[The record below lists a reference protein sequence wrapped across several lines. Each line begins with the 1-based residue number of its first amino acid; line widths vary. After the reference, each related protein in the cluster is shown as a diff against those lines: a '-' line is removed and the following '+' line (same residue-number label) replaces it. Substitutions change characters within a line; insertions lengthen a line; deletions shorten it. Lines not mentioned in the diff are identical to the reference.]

1 MLVVGVLIY
10 LYVAPL
16 RCEDDTFHTPPW
28 LYGTLFAILLLEF
41 AVVINDAII
50 MSKSCLGRIDHSED
64 ETQGQDQELVAMPT
78 LDSSGDVA
86 IDLEGNKTKRSDPD
100 SNSPRRP
107 IKRYLLSRIL
117 LFLLE
122 IILSVLY
129 GYACWSP
136 SVTEQVLECDAFQGP
151 VYFARAVA
159 VTWWITIIVSCVGW
173 LIYLDPVGICSPGLI
188 DQMEF
193 LDEIHDTT
201 DTNEHNLIKHYS
213 ASIGSKRIRRRLQT
227 LCCCLGRHQ
236 SRSVAL
242 EDAARVMHTLFD
254 DVDVVASDVAAGLIL
269 LNRDQKVKKHIKKEC
284 LVSKFREVR
293 NEFTFTI
300 YSD

>member
-1 MLVVGVLIY
+1 M
-10 LYVAPL
+10 
-16 RCEDDTFHTPPW
+16 
-28 LYGTLFAILLLEF
+28 
-41 AVVINDAII
+41 VINDAII
-50 MSKSCLGRIDHSED
+50 MSKSCLGRIDHSEERAQRQNWQSATISERVAPSGELGIDD
-64 ETQGQDQELVAMPT
+64 EDAFN
-78 LDSSGDVA
+78 
-86 IDLEGNKTKRSDPD
+86 NKTKRYDPD

-136 SVTEQVLECDAFQGP
+136 QVTAQVLECDAFQGP
-151 VYFARAVA
+151 IYFARAVA
-159 VTWWITIIVSCVGW
+159 ITWWIVSIVSCVGW

-193 LDEIHDTT
+193 LDEFDDTT
-201 DTNEHNLIKHYS
+201 DSNEHNLIKHYS
-213 ASIGSKRIRRRLQT
+213 ASIGAKRIQRRLQT

-236 SRSVAL
+236 SRGVAL

-254 DVDVVASDVAAGLIL
+254 DVDVVASDLAAGLIL
-269 LNRDQKVKKHIKKEC
+269 LNRDQKKKRLNEEC
-284 LVSKFREVR
+284 FISKFKEVKC
-293 NEFTFTI
+293 
-300 YSD
+300 

>member
-16 RCEDDTFHTPPW
+16 RCEDDMLHTPPW

-64 ETQGQDQELVAMPT
+64 ETQGRDQELVTIP
-78 LDSSGDVA
+78 SPEQIA
-86 IDLEGNKTKRSDPD
+86 IDLDEAFSNKTKRSDPD

-151 VYFARAVA
+151 ICFARAVA
-159 VTWWITIIVSCVGW
+159 IAWWITSIVSCVGW

-201 DTNEHNLIKHYS
+201 DTNEHNLIKHYR

-236 SRSVAL
+236 SRGVAL

-254 DVDVVASDVAAGLIL
+254 DVDIVASDLAAGLIL
-269 LNRDQKVKKHIKKEC
+269 LNRDQKVKKRIKKEC

-293 NEFTFTI
+293 YEFT
-300 YSD
+300 